1 MEAVILIIVA
11 AGGLI
16 GVGVLGIFG
25 LTLVD
30 RFKQT
35 PVGSR
40 ELRQRLDDLE
50 QRLTQTQEQMAQL
63 SQLDERILDLD
74 ERLEFT
80 EHLLKQPS
88 DGERIPP
95 GRS

>member
-1 MEAVILIIVA
+1 METVILIIVA

-16 GVGVLGIFG
+16 GVGVLGVFG

-30 RFKQT
+30 RFKNA
-35 PVGSR
+35 PAGSG
-40 ELRQRLDDLE
+40 ELRRKLDDLE
-50 QRLTQTQEQMAQL
+50 QRLTQIQEQMAQL

-80 EHLLKQPS
+80 ERLLKQPS

-95 GRS
+95 SRS